1 MHPRHLACKCRPGGG
16 GTALRPTGRAG
27 SVGGFLR
34 WAQQWNCECEP
45 TGPLTCHASATED
58 RCWCRVARKPT
69 SASAAPPH
77 SCCLRQARHG
87 TTSQTIDPCDRKLSR
102 RLSSCRA
109 ALKRNR
115 PDRCNRSTL
124 TERPPTQTRILLRRA
139 GMTPASSAPS
149 WTGAK
154 QSQFLVYT
162 TVCAFT
168 FSYC

>member
-1 MHPRHLACKCRPGGG
+1 M
-16 GTALRPTGRAG
+16 
-27 SVGGFLR
+27 GGFLR
-34 WAQQWNCECEP
+34 WAQQWNCECEH
-45 TGPLTCHASATED
+45 TGPLTCHVSATED
-58 RCWCRVARKPT
+58 RCWCRVARNPHWPHLHQPHHRIPA
-69 SASAAPPH
+69 ASG
-77 SCCLRQARHG
+77 RHG
-87 TTSQTIDPCDRKLSR
+87 TTSKAIDPCDRKLSR

-139 GMTPASSAPS
+139 GTTPASSAPS